1 MTKVVS
7 VLCIFVHHFNGKQY
21 YPVASA
27 INTCMGFTD
36 VYLPTVRV
44 RVRVRVRVVK
54 LEVRVRG

>member
-1 MTKVVS
+1 
-7 VLCIFVHHFNGKQY
+7 VHHFNGKQY